1 MQMVIQSKPSLIK
14 TFILLAVASIL
25 HIIIT
30 EDYYKY
36 FIKNTFCSS
45 TNWQALPQ
53 SCSVPLFIWVILWIV
68 FHITFVDFM
77 QQPCS
82 SFTVYTSITLS
93 KLHTYSLKI
102 YYLTAFHDSILHG
115 INVAP
120 TSLVCVFAMF
130 LLPVT
135 GNWKV
140 WGWSGFQWHN
150 IHTGNQYVSWKLV
163 NWSKLWKELHTEIMD
178 NTS

>member
-1 MQMVIQSKPSLIK
+1 MQMVIKSKPSLIK
-14 TFILLAVASIL
+14 TFLLLAVASIL

-82 SFTVYTSITLS
+82 SFTVYTSITLL
-93 KLHTYSLKI
+93 KLHILWKSIILQHFMTL
-102 YYLTAFHDSILHG
+102 YYMAL
-115 INVAP
+115 
-120 TSLVCVFAMF
+120 M
-130 LLPVT
+130 LLPPHKFVYLPCFYYQLQEIGKYEVGVASSGITFILVT
-135 GNWKV
+135 NMY
-140 WGWSGFQWHN
+140 H
-150 IHTGNQYVSWKLV
+150 
-163 NWSKLWKELHTEIMD
+163 
-178 NTS
+178 